1 MTYLS
6 GSRTATTKWANV
18 VSADR
23 TLTRGTMRRISVV
36 LVLVIGIGRP
46 IAAQTV
52 TWPFADFD
60 DTLESRWTVHRT
72 GGGNRSTAELM
83 RVSPVST
90 VVTADSRQGETST
103 SDGSAQDQASAASGP
118 ITSLGALS
126 SRVKPADRIYVR
138 STSGEKI
145 EGLFSHAS
153 PVSLTLEVEGRMRDI
168 PAADVQQVWQ
178 RGASQAKRGMLFGFL
193 AGAAIADIAALT
205 ASSSESDWSTR
216 DKILLGTLA
225 GGGAGLI
232 WGGLIGAFIHERNVV
247 YLAAPTVR
255 VMPLLAPGRA
265 GVMLAA
271 RF

>member
-1 MTYLS
+1 
-6 GSRTATTKWANV
+6 
-18 VSADR
+18 
-23 TLTRGTMRRISVV
+23 MRRISVV

-46 IAAQTV
+46 IAAQTA
-52 TWPFADFD
+52 TWQFSDLD
-60 DTLESRWTVHRT
+60 DTLESRRTVHRT

-90 VVTADSRQGETST
+90 AVPADSRQGETVST
-103 SDGSAQDQASAASGP
+103 SEGSAQDQASAASGP

-126 SRVKPADRIYVR
+126 SRVKPTDRIYVR

-145 EGLFSHAS
+145 VGLFSHAS
-153 PVSLTLEVEGRMRDI
+153 QVSLTLEVEGRIRDI

-178 RGASQAKRGMLFGFL
+178 RGASQAKRGMLYGFL

-216 DKILLGTLA
+216 DRIFLGTLA

-232 WGGLIGAFIHERNVV
+232 WGGLIGAFIHERTVV

-255 VMPLLAPGRA
+255 VMPLLAPDRA

-271 RF
+271 WF